1 MENYTFT
8 LPSTMVTTP
17 LDFSINIVLCALTSI
32 ILMLAYVR
40 FSRSLSGRYHIGH
53 VIPLLALITFLV
65 IMIVKSSIALSLGL
79 VGALSIVRFRTP
91 IKEPEELVVLFLA
104 IAIGLGYGAGLPLVT
119 SVATLVIISG
129 YIVFG
134 RRKTAP
140 KPNVFNVVVEWKKPE
155 TKLGDI
161 MEQASKKAVQ
171 IDLVKYAVN
180 DQLHSAFF
188 QISIENVNSIET
200 LFENLRHIDKD
211 ITTIFSESKPIL

>member
-1 MENYTFT
+1 
-8 LPSTMVTTP
+8 
-17 LDFSINIVLCALTSI
+17 
-32 ILMLAYVR
+32 MLAYVR

-53 VIPLLALITFLV
+53 IIPLLALITFLV

-129 YIVFG
+129 YIVLG
-134 RRKTAP
+134 RHKSVP
-140 KPNVFNVVVEWKKPE
+140 KPDVFNVVVEWKKPK
-155 TKLGDI
+155 TTLGDV
-161 MEQASKKAVQ
+161 MDQASKTSTQ

-180 DQLHSAFF
+180 DQLHSAFL
-188 QISIENVNSIET
+188 QISVENVNSIET
-200 LFENLRHIDKD
+200 LLKNLRHADKD
-211 ITTIFSESKPIL
+211 ITIVFSESKPIL